1 VLHPILM
8 TELGVATRLAGG
20 TLAYHGY
27 SKNRSSL
34 QKTAGFLLIAGFACL
49 GVAIYRVGVS
59 LR

>member
-1 VLHPILM
+1 M